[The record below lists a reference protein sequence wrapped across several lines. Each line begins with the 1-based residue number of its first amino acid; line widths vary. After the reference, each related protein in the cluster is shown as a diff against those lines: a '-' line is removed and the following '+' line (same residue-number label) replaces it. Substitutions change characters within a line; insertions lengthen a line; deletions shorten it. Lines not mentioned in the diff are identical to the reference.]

1 VSARRT
7 TRRAAGVVA
16 AVLLPVALAGCS
28 GLRGTGDLDY
38 VPGEGNVVQVPPDE
52 REAPVEV
59 SGDTVDG
66 GTLDLADSRGKVTVV
81 NVWWSGCQPC
91 RSEMPML
98 VDAAAQTA
106 DIATFAGINIRDTS
120 RERVTAFEEATG
132 VDYPSIYDGS
142 AALLQFGGYQPQ
154 YMPSTVVLDREGRVA
169 ALINGA
175 IPSEQ
180 TLTDVVEEVA
190 AEDG

>member
-16 AVLLPVALAGCS
+16 AALLPVALAGCS

-81 NVWWSGCQPC
+81 NVWWSGCGPC
-91 RSEMPML
+91 QNEMPML
-98 VDAAAQTA
+98 VDAAAATA
-106 DIATFAGINIRDTS
+106 DVATFAGINIRDES
-120 RERVTAFEEATG
+120 RPTAAGFEERTG
-132 VDYPSIYDGS
+132 VQYPSIFDGS
-142 AALLQFGGYQPQ
+142 AELLRFGSYPPSS
-154 YMPSTVVLDREGRVA
+154 MPSTVVLDREGRVA
-169 ALINGA
+169 ALINGE